1 METLAIISR
10 ITKQTNI
17 DMINKLCDLKN
28 IYGDDRELIMKEF
41 IKPNY
46 YNISITK
53 YAKNQ
58 TK

>member
-1 METLAIISR
+1 MESLAILSR

-17 DMINKLCDLKN
+17 EMINKLCELKHV
-28 IYGDDRELIMKEF
+28 YGEDKDNMIKEF

-46 YNISITK
+46 YNISVTK
-53 YAKNQ
+53 YAKHQ

>member
-1 METLAIISR
+1 METLAILSR
-10 ITKQTNI
+10 ITKRTNI

-28 IYGDDRELIMKEF
+28 IYGEDRELMIKEF

-53 YAKNQ
+53 FSKNQ